1 MSMEP
6 FDLGELRVL
15 IMDNLSNGVIEKSL
29 SELSEADLERAVV
42 EFGGL
47 TDPIG
52 QLESWISQQLQS
64 FGNWLVQSFESVIN
78 PIVTSVN
85 DIASYVYSG
94 LSSLTTTINQA
105 FSSFVSEIT
114 PLLSNIQSVLSSIG
128 GSITSLAGSIGSA
141 IQSLGSQIVSYVSSG
156 FSTITN
162 ALSSFASS
170 VQSGFSYLSN
180 VITSLGSNIQY
191 GFNSLVNTLKSIVL
205 PNIESFV
212 SQVSSA
218 FSSIVSQVEGYF
230 TDIANGLVSLGNQ
243 VKGVFT
249 DIFNNITGVFN
260 KAKQDIEG
268 FFTSLGKDF
277 NSFIK
282 SIEGFGSFIQ
292 SSFSGFITSI
302 IDFFSNLG
310 KGFDAFVKDVEKEFE
325 GLITFIQDIP
335 QIVSEIPKKAYE
347 AVYRSFLDF
356 LKTTGI
362 DKFISMIVS
371 FFEDVA
377 KFFTNLFSNKALR
390 NFVKYF
396 ETFGTDIES
405 GLKLFMNYT
414 QAFFSDVFAFVKD
427 LAQGF
432 IGIGQDLVKSFMG
445 TTAFASNMLSN
456 TLNYAVSTILVPG
469 WLSTLPIIGTM
480 ELFKQRPYIIIQ
492 SGIDPEKVVIPNIG
506 EMFFSIGLA
515 SLASFGAVYGLGAIV
530 KGIAKTVGEFKID
543 LRPFGLGVTQSIKL
557 SELVEPIADV
567 IEKIGDEI
575 GRGLALSGS
584 LAFLEPLRYVWRYV
598 WWLFFYGLGIKDI
611 PFELPSLGELY
622 DIARRFNIAENIS
635 NIANTMIYRGYPYWF
650 IAKTIALPGTL
661 TSIDVANQ
669 ALADFQKE
677 IKANLVTVVDKFG
690 NTRYLPVSPVFEL
703 PTTHDLVEFMLRDLF
718 LPARAPPTQQPVLAY
733 ESFIKAMWARG
744 VPPDVAYMYYLR
756 AYELPSATQVWD
768 FTMRAISGFAWYV
781 PPSEVQAFAESEA
794 KIINAFIPQVPAKL
808 NFQYD
813 LVLLAL
819 AEYQKWHG
827 RAHFAWIN
835 DPNTNQ
841 SYTSDAWLIIDQ
853 SAHLFDRGDIEHL
866 LRHGI
871 WDYFQREYNITNET
885 TMYNVLGKIVEPTPT
900 SPIQIYTDYMSNALI
915 ARGFH
920 PYVAPL
926 IAVRDV
932 FDVTT
937 GAKTLLRTGLIDLIR
952 ENIEVI
958 PTALSLMNYFFDVS
972 VHVAFFDMYNKKW
985 VSGWINA
992 PVRYL
997 EPEAKLLILRSLM
1010 DKVNRAMMQ
1019 VYRSVI
1025 LGVRDYLIGIKD
1037 SLNLMKDYTVN
1048 VLDKYYSTYFKLI
1061 TGREMHLEWDDAF
1074 NEAISN
1080 YFSIEQ
1086 TIGTYR
1092 RIRYYARYA
1101 LYRILQL
1108 ISTGIIPKSKIGDY
1122 VNKLTE
1128 LMRETPQARDVFMY
1142 ISELE
1147 YNRALLRNFETLARV
1162 WLTRHALTPDQAL
1175 QIMTAQGIDPT
1186 YAKALVDAY
1195 ASPYYPTIAQLAFLS
1210 EYNPAFL
1217 AKVPQIAQLMR
1228 IPQDWVQL
1236 WESYVFIRTYVA
1248 WVIRA
1253 LDAFIPIIASIP
1265 LSVKVLLPQS
1275 QGTTTITLSDVLKNV
1290 FNQLQQFGF
1299 DSTKLNFIKE
1309 IMDFRHVLVEYRNS
1323 IPSTWHSI
1331 NLSYYVPDPDQFIDS
1346 LSPYWV
1352 VSQFGLNLVKTI
1364 ARFRRYGRWMWETVY
1379 WAVRAFAR
1387 GYMSGQDLYQFLQ
1400 SLQSFG
1406 LSKYDIEMI
1415 RNFAFAISCY
1425 YGSCQYPW

>member
-15 IMDNLSNGVIEKSL
+15 IMDSLNNGVIEKTL
-29 SELSEADLERAVV
+29 SSLSEADLERAVV
-42 EFGGL
+42 DFGGL

-52 QLESWISQQLQS
+52 QLESWLSQQLQS

-78 PIVTSVN
+78 PIVSGVN

-94 LSSLTTTINQA
+94 IASLTTSVEQA
-105 FSSFVSEIT
+105 LSSFATQIT
-114 PLLSNIQSVLSSIG
+114 STISNIQSTLSAIPG
-128 GSITSLAGSIGSA
+128 TITSLTTELGSA
-141 IQSLGSQIVSYVSSG
+141 IQSFITQVTNYVSSG
-156 FSTITN
+156 FSTITS
-162 ALSSFASS
+162 ALSSFGST
-170 VQSGFSYLSN
+170 VQSGFSYL
-180 VITSLGSNIQY
+180 GSVVSGLASSIQS
-191 GFNSLVNTLKSIVL
+191 GFNSIINAFNSIVL
-205 PNIESFV
+205 PNIENFV
-212 SQVSSA
+212 SQVSNA
-218 FSSIVSQVEGYF
+218 FTAFASQVGSFF
-230 TDIANGLVSLGNQ
+230 TGIENDLVSFGNQ
-243 VKGVFT
+243 VRNVFT
-249 DIFNNITGVFN
+249 GLWNDLVGAFG
-260 KAKQDIEG
+260 KARQDIIG
-268 FFTSLGKDF
+268 FFSELGKDF

-282 SIEGFGSFIQ
+282 TIEGFGSFIQ
-292 SSFSGFITSI
+292 ASFGGIITSVF
-302 IDFFSNLG
+302 DFFTNLG
-310 KGFDAFVKDVEKEFE
+310 KGFGVFVKDVEKEFE
-325 GLITFIQDIP
+325 GLITFIKDIP

-347 AVYRSFLDF
+347 AVYKAFLDF
-356 LKTTGI
+356 LKASGI
-362 DKFISMIVS
+362 DKFISMIVG
-371 FFEDVA
+371 FFEDVG
-377 KFFTNLFSNKALR
+377 KFLGNLFSNKALR
-390 NFVKYF
+390 NFIKYF
-396 ETFGTDIES
+396 EAFGSDLES
-405 GLKLFMNYT
+405 GLKLFMKYT
-414 QAFFSDVFAFVKD
+414 EAFFSDVFVFVKNV
-427 LAQGF
+427 AQGF
-432 IGIGQDLVKSFMG
+432 IGMGQDLVKGFMG
-445 TTAFASNMLSN
+445 VATVSSKFLADVLNFAVDS
-456 TLNYAVSTILVPG
+456 IFIPG
-469 WLSTLPIIGTM
+469 WVTALPIIATID
-480 ELFKQRPYIIIQ
+480 LLRLRPTIIIQ
-492 SGIDPEKVVIPNIG
+492 SGVDPQKVVIPSLAG
-506 EMFFSIGLA
+506 MFFAIGLA
-515 SLASFGAVYGLGAIV
+515 STTTFGSVYGLGSLV
-530 KGIAKTVGEFKID
+530 KHLAKTIGEFKID
-543 LRPFGLGVTQSIKL
+543 LRPLGLGVTQSIKL
-557 SELVEPIADV
+557 SELIEPIGDLV
-567 IEKIGDEI
+567 EKVGDEI

-584 LAFLEPLRYVWRYV
+584 LAFLEPLRYVWRYI
-598 WWLFFYGLGIKDI
+598 WWLFFYGIGMGDI
-611 PFELPSLGELY
+611 PFELPSLHELF
-622 DIARRFNIAENIS
+622 DIARRFNLPDNMS

-650 IAKTIALPGTL
+650 IAKTIAMPGTL
-661 TSIDVANQ
+661 TSIDVASQ

-718 LPARAPPTQQPVLAY
+718 LPAKAPPTQQPVLAY
-733 ESFIKAMWARG
+733 QSFIKAMWARG

-781 PPSEVQAFAESEA
+781 PPSEVQSFAESEA
-794 KIINAFIPQVPAKL
+794 KIINAFTPQVPAKL

-813 LVLLAL
+813 LALLAL

-835 DPNTNQ
+835 DPNTKQ

-871 WDYFQREYNITNET
+871 WDYFQREYGITNET
-885 TMYNVLGKIVEPTPT
+885 TMYDVLGKIVEPTPT
-900 SPIQIYTDYMSNALI
+900 SPIQIFTDYMSNALI

-958 PTALSLMNYFFDVS
+958 PTALGLMNYFFDIS
-972 VHVAFFDMYNKKW
+972 VHVTFFDMYNKKW

-997 EPEAKLLILRSLM
+997 EPEARLLILRSLM

-1019 VYRSVI
+1019 VYRAVM
-1025 LGVRDYLIGIKD
+1025 LGVRDYLISIKD
-1037 SLNLMKDYTVN
+1037 SLDLMKDYTIN

-1061 TGREMHLEWDDAF
+1061 TGREMHLEWDNAF

-1108 ISTGIIPKSKIGDY
+1108 ISTGVIPKTKIGDY

-1147 YNRALLRNFETLARV
+1147 YHRSLLRNFETLARV
-1162 WLTRHALTPDQAL
+1162 WLTRHAITPDQAL
-1175 QIMTAQGIDPT
+1175 QIMISQGIDPT
-1186 YAKALVDAY
+1186 FAKALVDAY

-1217 AKVPQIAQLMR
+1217 AKVPQIIQLMR
-1228 IPQDWVQL
+1228 IPQDWVSL
-1236 WESYVFIRTYVA
+1236 WESYAFIRTYIR

-1253 LDAFIPIIASIP
+1253 LDAFIPLITTVP
-1265 LSVKVLLPQS
+1265 LTVKVLMPLT
-1275 QGTTTITLSDVLKNV
+1275 QGTTTVTLNDVLKNV
-1290 FNQLQQFGF
+1290 FTQLQQFGF

-1309 IMDFRHVLVEYRNS
+1309 LIDFRHALVEYRNS
-1323 IPSTWHSI
+1323 VPTTWHSI

-1346 LSPYWV
+1346 ISPYWV

-1364 ARFRRYGRWMWETVY
+1364 AKFRRYGRWMWETVY

-1415 RNFAFAISCY
+1415 RNFAFAVSCY
-1425 YGSCQYPW
+1425 YGACQYPW

>member
-15 IMDNLSNGVIEKSL
+15 IMDNLTNGVISKSL
-29 SELSEADLERAVV
+29 SGLSEADLERAVV

-52 QLESWISQQLQS
+52 QLESWLSQQLQS

-78 PIVTSVN
+78 PIVTGIN

-94 LSSLTTTINQA
+94 IASLTT
-105 FSSFVSEIT
+105 
-114 PLLSNIQSVLSSIG
+114 SVE
-128 GSITSLAGSIGSA
+128 
-141 IQSLGSQIVSYVSSG
+141 Q
-156 FSTITN
+156 
-162 ALSSFASS
+162 ALSSFATQINSIIGNIQS
-170 VQSGFSYLSN
+170 TLSTIPSTITSLGSEIGSTLQSLASQLTNYISTGFTTITSTLTSFATSIQSGFSYL
-180 VITSLGSNIQY
+180 GSVVSGLASSIQS
-191 GFNSLVNTLKSIVL
+191 GINSLINAFNSIVL
-205 PNIESFV
+205 PRIENFV
-212 SQVSSA
+212 SQVSNA
-218 FSSIVSQVEGYF
+218 FTTFASQVSNFF
-230 TDIANGLVSLGNQ
+230 TGIENDLTSFGNQ
-243 VKGVFT
+243 VVSTFTGLWNDLLGVF
-249 DIFNNITGVFN
+249 G
-260 KAKQDIEG
+260 KARQDIVG
-268 FFTSLGKDF
+268 FFSELGKDF

-282 SIEGFGSFIQ
+282 TIEGFGSFLQ
-292 SSFSGFITSI
+292 ASFGGVITSVL
-302 IDFFSNLG
+302 DFFTNLG
-310 KGFDAFVKDVEKEFE
+310 KGFDAFVKDVEKGFE
-325 GLITFIQDIP
+325 GLTTFVKNIP
-335 QIVSEIPKKAYE
+335 TIVSEIPEKAFE
-347 AVYRSFLDF
+347 AVYKAFLDF
-356 LKTTGI
+356 LKASGI
-362 DKFISMIVS
+362 DKFLTMVIE
-371 FFEDVA
+371 FFEDVS
-377 KFFTNLFSNKALR
+377 KFFSNLFSNKALR
-390 NFVKYF
+390 NIAKYF
-396 ETFGTDIES
+396 EVFGTDIE
-405 GLKLFMNYT
+405 GGFKLFMKYT
-414 QAFFSDVFAFVKD
+414 QDFFSGVFVFVRD

-432 IGIGQDLVKSFMG
+432 IGMGQDLVKSFMG
-445 TTAFASNMLSN
+445 ITSLSSKFLVDMLNFAMDS
-456 TLNYAVSTILVPG
+456 IFIPG
-469 WLSTLPIIGTM
+469 WVTALPIIATID
-480 ELFKQRPYIIIQ
+480 LLKYRPTIVIQ
-492 SGIDPEKVVIPNIG
+492 SGVDPQKVVIPSLAG
-506 EMFFSIGLA
+506 MFFAIGLA
-515 SLASFGAVYGLGAIV
+515 STATFGTIYGLGSAVKHLAKAI
-530 KGIAKTVGEFKID
+530 GEFKID
-543 LRPFGLGVTQSIKL
+543 LRPLGLGVTQTIKL
-557 SELVEPIADV
+557 SELIEPIGDLV
-567 IEKIGDEI
+567 EKVGDEI

-584 LAFLEPLRYVWRYV
+584 LAFLEPLRYVWRYI
-598 WWLFFYGLGIKDI
+598 WWLFFYGIGMGDI
-611 PFELPSLGELY
+611 PFELPSLHELF
-622 DIARRFNIAENIS
+622 DIARRFNLPDNIS

-650 IAKTIALPGTL
+650 IAKTIAMPSTL

-669 ALADFQKE
+669 ALSDFQKE
-677 IKANLVTVVDKFG
+677 VKANLITVVDKFG
-690 NTRYLPVSPVFEL
+690 NTRYLPVSPTFEM
-703 PTTHDLVEFMLRDLF
+703 PTVHDLVEFMLRDLF
-718 LPARAPPTQQPVLAY
+718 LPAKAPPTQQPVLAY
-733 ESFIKAMWARG
+733 QSFIKAMWARG
-744 VPPDVAYMYYLR
+744 VPPDTAYMYYLR

-781 PPSEVQAFAESEA
+781 PPAEVQAFAQSEA
-794 KIINAFIPQVPAKL
+794 QIINAFVPQVPAKL
-808 NFQYD
+808 NFKYD
-813 LVLLAL
+813 LALLAL

-853 SAHLFDRGDIEHL
+853 SAHLLDRTDIEHL
-866 LRHGI
+866 VRHGV
-871 WDYFQREYNITNET
+871 WDYFQREYGITNET
-885 TMYNVLGKIVEPTPT
+885 AMYDVLGKIVEPTPT

-952 ENIEVI
+952 QNIEVI
-958 PTALSLMNYFFDVS
+958 PTALGLMNYFFDVS
-972 VHVAFFDMYNKKW
+972 VHVAYFDMYSKKW
-985 VSGWINA
+985 VSGWVNA

-1019 VYRSVI
+1019 AYRVVTA
-1025 LGVRDYLIGIKD
+1025 GVRDYLISIKD
-1037 SLNLMKDYTVN
+1037 SLDYMKDYTVN
-1048 VLDKYYSTYFKLI
+1048 VLDTYYSKYFKLI
-1061 TGREMHLEWDDAF
+1061 TGREMHLEWDNAF
-1074 NEAISN
+1074 NDAITN

-1108 ISTGIIPKSKIGDY
+1108 IATGVIPRNRIGDY

-1147 YNRALLRNFETLARV
+1147 YNRALIRNFETLARV

-1175 QIMTAQGIDPT
+1175 QIMTTQGIDPT
-1186 YAKALVDAY
+1186 YAKALVNAY
-1195 ASPYYPTIAQLAFLS
+1195 ATPYYPTITQLAFLS

-1217 AKVPQIAQLMR
+1217 GKLPQIIQLMR

-1236 WESYVFIRTYVA
+1236 WESYTFIRTYIR

-1253 LDAFIPIIASIP
+1253 LDAFIPVIATIP
-1265 LSVKVLLPQS
+1265 LSTKILLPLT
-1275 QGTTTITLSDVLKNV
+1275 QGTTTVTLNDVFKNV
-1290 FNQLQQFGF
+1290 LNQLQEFGF
-1299 DSTKLNFIKE
+1299 DDIKLNFIRE
-1309 IMDFRHVLVEYRNS
+1309 LIDFRHVLVEYRNS
-1323 IPSTWHSI
+1323 VPTTWHGL

-1352 VSQFGLNLVKTI
+1352 VSQFGLNLVKTL

-1387 GYMSGQDLYQFLQ
+1387 GYIGGQQLYQFLQ

-1415 RNFAFAISCY
+1415 RNFAFAVSCY
-1425 YGSCQYPW
+1425 YGACQYPW

>member
-15 IMDNLSNGVIEKSL
+15 VMDNLANGVIERTLGSI
-29 SELSEADLERAVV
+29 SEADLERAVV

-52 QLESWISQQLQS
+52 QLESWLSQQLQS

-78 PIVTSVN
+78 PIVTSIN

-94 LSSLTTTINQA
+94 IASLTTSVEQA
-105 FSSFVSEIT
+105 LSSFASQITSVISEIQSSLSTISSSFMSVVSE
-114 PLLSNIQSVLSSIG
+114 LGSS
-128 GSITSLAGSIGSA
+128 
-141 IQSLGSQIVSYVSSG
+141 IQSLISQVTSYISSG
-156 FSTITN
+156 FSTITS
-162 ALSSFASS
+162 AISSFVSTI
-170 VQSGFSYLSN
+170 QSGFSYL
-180 VITSLGSNIQY
+180 GSVVSGLASEIQS
-191 GFNSLVNTLKSIVL
+191 GFNSIVSAFNSIVL
-205 PNIESFV
+205 PNIEGFV

-218 FSSIVSQVEGYF
+218 FTTFANQVGSFFSGIEN
-230 TDIANGLVSLGNQ
+230 DLVSFGNQ
-243 VKGVFT
+243 VKSVFT
-249 DIFNNITGVFN
+249 GLWNDLVSAFG
-260 KAKQDIEG
+260 KARQDIVG
-268 FFTSLGKDF
+268 FFSELGKDL

-282 SIEGFGSFIQ
+282 VIEGFGSFLQ
-292 SSFSGFITSI
+292 ASFGGVITSVM
-302 IDFFSNLG
+302 DFFTNLG
-310 KGFDAFVKDVEKEFE
+310 KGFSDFVKDVEKGLE
-325 GLITFIQDIP
+325 GLVTFIEDIP
-335 QIVSEIPKKAYE
+335 QIISEIPKKAYE
-347 AVYRSFLDF
+347 AVYKAFLDF
-356 LKTTGI
+356 LKATGI

-371 FFEDVA
+371 FFEDVG
-377 KFFTNLFSNKALR
+377 KFFSNLFSNKALR
-390 NFVKYF
+390 NFTKYF
-396 ETFGTDIES
+396 ELFGTDIES
-405 GLKLFMNYT
+405 GLKLFMGYT
-414 QAFFSDVFAFVKD
+414 QAFFSDVLGFVKG

-432 IGIGQDLVKSFMG
+432 IGIGQDLVKSFMSIS
-445 TTAFASNMLSN
+445 TVSSKFLADTLTFAVDS
-456 TLNYAVSTILVPG
+456 IFIPG
-469 WLSTLPIIGTM
+469 WVSVLPIIATID
-480 ELFKQRPYIIIQ
+480 LLKYRPIIIIQ
-492 SGIDPEKVVIPNIG
+492 SGVDPQKVVAPG
-506 EMFFSIGLA
+506 LAEMFLAIGLA
-515 SLASFGAVYGLGAIV
+515 STTTFGTVYGLGAMV
-530 KGIAKTVGEFKID
+530 KHLAKTIGEFKID
-543 LRPFGLGVTQSIKL
+543 LRPLGLGVTQSIKL
-557 SELVEPIADV
+557 SELIEPIADLV
-567 IEKIGDEI
+567 EKVGDEI

-584 LAFLEPLRYVWRYV
+584 LAFLEPLRYVWRYI
-598 WWLFFYGLGIKDI
+598 WWLFFYALGMGDI
-611 PFELPSLGELY
+611 PFELPSLSELF
-622 DIARRFNIAENIS
+622 DIARRFNLPDNIS

-690 NTRYLPVSPVFEL
+690 NTRFLPVSPVFEL

-733 ESFIKAMWARG
+733 ESFIKAMWIRG

-794 KIINAFIPQVPAKL
+794 KIINAFTPQVPAKL
-808 NFQYD
+808 NFQYN
-813 LVLLAL
+813 LALLAL

-871 WDYFQREYNITNET
+871 WDYFQREYEITNET
-885 TMYNVLGKIVEPTPT
+885 TMYDVLGKIVEPTPT

-932 FDVTT
+932 FDVTI

-958 PTALSLMNYFFDVS
+958 PTALNLMNYFFDVS

-985 VSGWINA
+985 VSGWVNA

-1019 VYRSVI
+1019 VYRAVM

-1037 SLNLMKDYTVN
+1037 SLSLMKDYTIN

-1086 TIGTYR
+1086 SIGTYR

-1108 ISTGIIPKSKIGDY
+1108 ISTGIIPKTKISDY

-1128 LMRETPQARDVFMY
+1128 LMRETPQTKDVFMY

-1162 WLTRHALTPDQAL
+1162 WLTRHALTPDQAY
-1175 QIMTAQGIDPT
+1175 QVMVTQGIDPT

-1217 AKVPQIAQLMR
+1217 AKVPQIIQLMR

-1236 WESYVFIRTYVA
+1236 WESYVFIRSYVA

-1275 QGTTTITLSDVLKNV
+1275 QGTTTITLSDVLKNML
-1290 FNQLQQFGF
+1290 NQLQQFGF

-1309 IMDFRHVLVEYRNS
+1309 IMDFRHALVEYRNS
-1323 IPSTWHSI
+1323 VPSTWHSI

-1387 GYMSGQDLYQFLQ
+1387 GYMSGQNLYQFLQ

-1415 RNFAFAISCY
+1415 RNFAFAMSCY
-1425 YGSCQYPW
+1425 YGACQYPW